1 MKIFQPIEIAVAWLM
16 VQFHNLFTF
25 IGLDH
30 DSGWTWALSIVGL
43 TVVIRAL
50 LIPLFVKQIRSQ
62 RGMQMVQPE
71 MKKIQ
76 QKYKGRSDSASRQ
89 AMAEEQM
96 ALYKRTGT
104 NPFSSCLPLL
114 LQMPIF
120 FSLFRVLNALPDIA
134 AGEKS
139 MGVLDANLAES
150 AQASTLFG
158 APLSATFMS
167 SDETQVKI
175 VTVILII
182 LMSVATFMSSRQALT
197 KNMSAEALDNPM
209 ARQQKMMM
217 WILPGIFAVTG
228 VNFPIGVLI
237 YWLTSNVWAMGQQFF
252 IIRNMPAPGTAAAKA
267 HEERL
272 RRKGKWKEPEPKETP
287 AAQQQTGQRQQPK
300 RKSRQQRSGAKPIAG
315 PKGTSPSRPAGGGS
329 NKPKGTAPSGAKGG
343 SKGANSGGAQTSN
356 SGGPNGAGKG
366 NKSGTGG
373 SKNSKANEAAGAS
386 GGKKIPGPKGAP
398 KNRGNNKGRNK

>member
-1 MKIFQPIEIAVAWLM
+1 
-16 VQFHNLFTF
+16 
-25 IGLDH
+25 
-30 DSGWTWALSIVGL
+30 
-43 TVVIRAL
+43 
-50 LIPLFVKQIRSQ
+50 
-62 RGMQMVQPE
+62 
-71 MKKIQ
+71 
-76 QKYKGRSDSASRQ
+76 
-89 AMAEEQM
+89 MAEEQM

-139 MGVLDANLAES
+139 MGVLDAGLAES

-197 KNMSAEALDNPM
+197 KNMSAEALDNPI

-237 YWLTSNVWAMGQQFF
+237 YWLTSNVWAMRHQIF
-252 IIRNMPAPGTAAAKA
+252 ILRNIPAPVTDASKH
-267 HEERL
+267 HEQRM
-272 RRKGKWKEPEPKETP
+272 RRKGKWVEPKKETP
-287 AAQQQTGQRQQPK
+287 AATEEPRTGQRQQPK
-300 RKSRQQRSGAKPIAG
+300 RKSRQQRGGAPIAG
-315 PKGTSPSRPAGGGS
+315 PKGTRPKKPNPPS
-329 NKPKGTAPSGAKGG
+329 
-343 SKGANSGGAQTSN
+343 
-356 SGGPNGAGKG
+356 
-366 NKSGTGG
+366 GG
-373 SKNSKANEAAGAS
+373 SKNPGNKGS
-386 GGKKIPGPKGAP
+386 GSDGKNIPGPKGGQ
-398 KNRGNNKGRNK
+398 KKRKENDN

>member
-139 MGVLDANLAES
+139 MGVLDAGLAES

-237 YWLTSNVWAMGQQFF
+237 YWLTSNLWAMGHQFF
-252 IIRNMPAPGTAAAKA
+252 ILRNIPAPVTDASKH
-267 HEERL
+267 HEQRL
-272 RRKGKWKEPEPKETP
+272 RRKGKWKEPEPKETS

-315 PKGTSPSRPAGGGS
+315 PKGRSPNRPAGGGP
-329 NKPKGTAPSGAKGG
+329 NKPKS
-343 SKGANSGGAQTSN
+343 SN
-356 SGGPNGAGKG
+356 SGGSNGSGKR
-366 NKSGTGG
+366 NKAGTGS
-373 SKNSKANEAAGAS
+373 SKNSTANGAAGAS

-398 KNRGNNKGRNK
+398 KKRGNNKGNSK